1 MKELPDLDA
10 ERLRE
15 PLNRVQSHQL
25 LTTGLH
31 LLIKFVAHSRVF
43 GKFLLRQPCRR
54 AKLF

>member
-1 MKELPDLDA
+1 MKELPNLDA

-31 LLIKFVAHSRVF
+31 LLIELVAHSRVF